1 MATMHAVE
9 FLRHVL
15 MEEMGVAFDPGNL
28 VHRGGKHHGSLAVY
42 VHLVLVS
49 ATAAAAGVNS
59 DSVDASS
66 CVVKVD
72 LEANTIQEAQ
82 HMSLLRARGVRVPGI
97 RHVFIRDDSSLGAI
111 VMDYVP
117 GHHPVLHQYSE
128 QIAAILEDTVTK
140 THGWCV
146 ADLGLIDGTAHNVIR
161 SEETGELVLIDVLHM
176 YEEGLGA
183 TGPEIL
189 RTLEDLRLLPCD
201 DGPEG
206 GGRCSPRTFCDE
218 RGVRMPAFSPHVVT
232 TLPAAAGATTT
243 EVGTAAAAATEAA
256 GAAAVDT
263 CARRLFM

>member
-1 MATMHAVE
+1 MAME
-9 FLRHVL
+9 ILRHILVE
-15 MEEMGVAFDPGNL
+15 MMGVALDPDNL

-42 VHLVLVS
+42 THLVS
-49 ATAAAAGVNS
+49 ADGCGGA
-59 DSVDASS
+59 DASS

-72 LEANTIQEAQ
+72 LKANTIQEAQ
-82 HMSLLRARGVRVPGI
+82 HMSRLEVCGVRVPGI
-97 RHVFIRDDSSLGAI
+97 RDVFIRDDSSLGAI

-128 QIAAILEDTVTK
+128 QIAATLEDTVTK

-176 YEEGLGA
+176 YMEGLGA
-183 TGPEIL
+183 TGCEIL
-189 RTLEDLRLLPCD
+189 HKLRCLRLLPCD
-201 DGPEG
+201 DGHEA

-232 TLPAAAGATTT
+232 TLPAAAGATT